1 MSLTIDELTIIYPDQ
16 LILEFSP
23 EETEQ
28 VWQNSPKYSNEA
40 AQWNAFLNHLC
51 LNMMMKY
58 LAEDEPPETTPQIS
72 PNLETLNQI
81 WEVVNG
87 SAITIGETRIIL
99 IPTEEI
105 DTETFAI
112 PQEWVDLPS
121 WVGDYYL
128 AALVEP
134 EEYRMRIWG
143 YTSYQNLKNEAD
155 YDEFD
160 RLYYLGQEFMTE
172 DLNVMWVA
180 REICPLPKPEVAT
193 VGSLSGDEATALVR
207 ELGRSPGY
215 YSRLEVEFEKWGAL
229 LENHNLLRMLYEERL
244 GSDRQTSTST
254 NLLQWLDGIF
264 ETGWETVESIL
275 NVEQLEISSSY
286 RSSENLSS
294 RSVKISRG
302 KKIDLGMRLVE
313 ESVGLVVSWLPETE
327 WETEEA
333 NIRIQVYS
341 MGEKTYLSP
350 GIKLIVMDEKG
361 EVVMDVESRDA
372 DNFMQL
378 QLYAE
383 RGEKFSVAVALG
395 EAIITEYF
403 CLE

>member
-1 MSLTIDELTIIYPDQ
+1 MSLTIDELTIVFPDQ

-28 VWQNSPKYSNEA
+28 VWQELLNYSNDA
-40 AQWNAFLNHLC
+40 ARSNAFLNRLC
-51 LNMMMKY
+51 LNTMMKY
-58 LAEDEPPETTPQIS
+58 LTEDEPPETTPQIS

-87 SAITIGETRIIL
+87 SAISIGETRIII

-105 DTETFAI
+105 DTETFAV

-128 AALVEP
+128 AALVEL
-134 EEYRMRIWG
+134 EEYRIRIWG
-143 YTSYQNLKNEAD
+143 YTNYQNLKNAAN
-155 YDEFD
+155 YNEFD
-160 RLYYLGQEFMTE
+160 RIYYLGQEFMTE

-180 REICPLPKPEVAT
+180 REVCPLTKPEVAA

-215 YSRLEVEFEKWGAL
+215 YARLQVEFEKWGAL
-229 LENHNLLRMLYEERL
+229 LENQNLLGMLYKERL
-244 GSDRQTSTST
+244 RSDRQTST

-264 ETGWETVESIL
+264 ETGWQTVESIL
-275 NVEQLEISSSY
+275 NSQQLEISSSY
-286 RSSENLSS
+286 RSENFSS
-294 RSVKISRG
+294 RSVRISRG
-302 KKIDLGMRLVE
+302 KKLDLGMRLVE
-313 ESVGLVVSWLPETE
+313 ESVALVVSWLA
-327 WETEEA
+327 ETEED
-333 NIRIQVYS
+333 NIRIRVYP
-341 MGEKTYLSP
+341 MGGKSYLPP
-350 GIKLIVMDEKG
+350 GLKLILMDENG
-361 EVVMDVESRDA
+361 EELMNVESRDA

-395 EAIITEYF
+395 EARVTEEF

>member
-1 MSLTIDELTIIYPDQ
+1 MSLTIDELAIVFPDQ

-28 VWQNSPKYSNEA
+28 VWQDSPKYSNEA

-229 LENHNLLRMLYEERL
+229 LENQNLLRMLYEERL
-244 GSDRQTSTST
+244 GGDRPTYT

-264 ETGWETVESIL
+264 ESGWQTVESIL
-275 NVEQLEISSSY
+275 NFEQLEISSSY
-286 RSSENLSS
+286 RSSENISS
-294 RSVKISRG
+294 RSVRLSRG
-302 KKIDLGMRLVE
+302 KRIDLGMRLVE
-313 ESVGLVVSWLPETE
+313 ESVALVVSWL
-327 WETEEA
+327 WETEED
-333 NIRIQVYS
+333 NIRIRVYP
-341 MGEKTYLSP
+341 MGGKTYLP
-350 GIKLIVMDEKG
+350 LGIKLIVMDENG
-361 EVVMDVESRDA
+361 VELMDVESHDA
-372 DNFMQL
+372 DNFIQFK
-378 QLYAE
+378 LYAE
-383 RGEKFSVAVALG
+383 RGEKFSVAVAFG

-403 CLE
+403 YLE

>member
-1 MSLTIDELTIIYPDQ
+1 MSLTIDELTTIYPDQ

-28 VWQNSPKYSNEA
+28 VWQELPNYSNDA
-40 AQWNAFLNHLC
+40 ARWNAFLNRLC
-51 LNMMMKY
+51 LNIMMKY

-72 PNLETLNQI
+72 PNLESLNQI

-229 LENHNLLRMLYEERL
+229 LENQNLLRMLYEERL
-244 GSDRQTSTST
+244 GGDRPTST

-264 ETGWETVESIL
+264 ETAWETVESIL

-286 RSSENLSS
+286 RSSENFSS
-294 RSVKISRG
+294 SSIKISRG

-313 ESVGLVVSWLPETE
+313 ESVALVVSWLPETE

-333 NIRIQVYS
+333 NIRIQVYP
-341 MGEKTYLSP
+341 MGGKTYLSP
-350 GIKLIVMDEKG
+350 GIKLIVMDEEGK
-361 EVVMDVESRDA
+361 ELMDVESRDA
-372 DNFMQL
+372 DNFIQL
-378 QLYAE
+378 KLFAE
-383 RGEKFSVAVALG
+383 RGEKFSVAVAFG
-395 EAIITEYF
+395 EARVTEYF